1 MPDHTPNENPDP
13 RGLASDRPRVRQAP
27 RFDPNHVYSD
37 DGEAM
42 GGPEGFRMPRI
53 DLQREDLRTRPTDDL
68 LPGVEEETAYRS
80 SRRVTGGG
88 GLDPATRKLAM
99 AAGAIGV
106 ALVGFI
112 GLWSLVQ
119 GTGGPVPVIEADNRP
134 LRVKPAN
141 PGGMQISGADDAI
154 LSGASDDA
162 PESLAPKPEAPMPG
176 RLAPPSVPQPLP
188 PSGSETTEEPVI
200 QGSPSPGAK
209 AAVDSPAV
217 TGKATE
223 QKLPSS
229 PKPPVTTED
238 ADDETPSAPPSAAP
252 SKTAP
257 QAAAKPAPSVAP
269 ASNGHVTV
277 QLAALNSEDAA
288 HSEWNRLSRRMPD
301 LLGHRQPSISKT
313 EHDGKTYWRLR
324 TGGFADVAA
333 AKSFC
338 AEVRAKGGGCSVAT
352 F

>member
-1 MPDHTPNENPDP
+1 MPDHTPNESPDP

-27 RFDPNHVYSD
+27 RFDPNRVYAD
-37 DGEAM
+37 EGEAM

-68 LPGVEEETAYRS
+68 LPGVEEEAAYRS
-80 SRRVTGGG
+80 SRRATGGG

-112 GLWSLVQ
+112 GLWSLLQ

-188 PSGSETTEEPVI
+188 PVSGSETTEEPVM
-200 QGSPSPGAK
+200 QGGASSTPK
-209 AAVDSPAV
+209 ATADSPAV
-217 TGKATE
+217 SGRATE
-223 QKLPSS
+223 QKAPASV
-229 PKPPVTTED
+229 KPPVTTED
-238 ADDETPSAPPSAAP
+238 ADDETPSAPTP
-252 SKTAP
+252 KTAS
-257 QAAAKPAPSVAP
+257 QGAAKPAPSVAP